1 MSVSVVMGGERR
13 IDRQSRSFFTI
24 FFFLFVFFSTQE
36 GKATELYHIAL
47 HKIGEAGGLL
57 KSGGKKK
64 MSPKCRHG
72 DCIVGDLGLAW
83 RACTHRGR
91 CARVVRRRR
100 RGPLHDCDG
109 LKLLSLL
116 QLAERRETNKI
127 KKCFPRV
134 RCSQLWGSETAFLF
148 LALGV
153 RSTLSFTPPRNRR
166 GPRS

>member
-64 MSPKCRHG
+64 CRQNVVTG
-72 DCIVGDLGLAW
+72 TVSWETWGL
-83 RACTHRGR
+83 RG
-91 CARVVRRRR
+91 
-100 RGPLHDCDG
+100 G
-109 LKLLSLL
+109 
-116 QLAERRETNKI
+116 
-127 KKCFPRV
+127 RV
-134 RCSQLWGSETAFLF
+134 RTVVV
-148 LALGV
+148 ALE
-153 RSTLSFTPPRNRR
+153 
-166 GPRS
+166 